1 VVQTLIV
8 YFITTNMGQ
17 DIVYQWV
24 ENGDNIVISVTDTPD
39 INIETSGF
47 ADLTAG
53 RVTISNFNAG
63 KAVIITRNQDNT
75 TAIGNLYIYAP
86 NTIPNV
92 SFEIRS
98 TNVNDNGTVYWQIVE

>member
-1 VVQTLIV
+1 
-8 YFITTNMGQ
+8 MGQ

-24 ENGDNIVISVTDTPD
+24 EDGVNTPISSTSVPD
-39 INIETSGF
+39 VNLETSGY

-53 RVTISNFNAG
+53 RVTIRSYHAG
-63 KAVIITRNQDNT
+63 KSIILTRNQDNL
-75 TAIGNLYIYAP
+75 TAIGNVYVYSP

-98 TNVNDNGTVYWQIVE
+98 TNALDSGTVFWQIVE